1 MVASATQAVLFGGA
15 LGFLTQLYSNG
26 VRQLPV
32 LRSKLVSTPA
42 VLARSKGRA
51 KALSS
56 ALLVLLLMN
65 ETRELL
71 SL

>member
-1 MVASATQAVLFGGA
+1 MVAYATQAVLFGGA

-32 LRSKLVSTPA
+32 LRSKFQPPA

-51 KALSS
+51 VALSS
-56 ALLVLLLMN
+56 ALLVLLLLN
-65 ETRELL
+65 EMRELL